1 MKILIGVTF
10 ILSLYSCSHLISKK
24 SIENK
29 PNNNCIE
36 ILKSLETNLFLSCP
50 ISESPDSVISYLAK
64 QPTFIRNK
72 EYDFGN
78 GSVRFNAK
86 NASFLQYNLV
96 DQKSVFLLNYFNNEN
111 GKPTFFLFQAIYYF
125 KNEGDKNQVY
135 EKMIHL
141 LDNQLKL
148 LPEVM
153 YDLNSEAYLR
163 YYLPCGSGIN
173 LKQSK
178 NLSDKS
184 IIDILWYADVT
195 K

>member
-1 MKILIGVTF
+1 MKVLIGITF
-10 ILSLYSCSHLISKK
+10 ILSLYSCSHLNNKK

-111 GKPTFFLFQAIYYF
+111 GKPTFYLFQAIYHF
-125 KNEGDKNQVY
+125 KNKEDKNQVY
-135 EKMIHL
+135 EKMIDL

-163 YYLPCGSGIN
+163 YYLPCGSGFN
-173 LKQSK
+173 LKQYK
-178 NLSDKS
+178 NLTDKFF
-184 IIDILWYADVT
+184 IDIIWVLDVT